1 MVIETQIPLFL
12 EWLLDSGW
20 QWIKVVAALFAVGI
34 VFGWLVAAMRQGPL
48 AAFLIVGRTVFEA
61 VCDLVLISPRR
72 VFSLAWLAVREA
84 TRRRLVVVVV
94 FAVFVLVLLFAG
106 WFLDRTS
113 VHPSRLYISFVLTAT
128 SYLMVLLALFL
139 SALSLPADIKDKTL
153 HTIVT
158 KPVRPSEIVL
168 GRIVGFT
175 AVGTLLLALMGAVSY
190 GFVVRGLAHTHDVA
204 RTELDVAAETCDAA
218 ILGGRS
224 PAALRFRTGNTHSHR
239 HDVAINV
246 DVTSQQGPESGTKR
260 TGRVRT
266 SVAQDHWHALT
277 YEILIGP
284 SKDAPETKVSYSLG
298 GPQDQLI
305 ARVPVYG
312 KLHFRDRTGKEVEKG
327 VNVGDEWAYRSF
339 IAGGTAAAA
348 IWTFDGI
355 TEDRFPDG
363 LPLELTLEV
372 FRTYKGDTSDETD
385 IPGILGALSVR
396 NPATGERV
404 QAKLFSAKDFTT
416 DLQLI
421 PRELTQTT
429 GDRKLDLFKDLV
441 ADGKVEIWL
450 ECLDSAQYFGAAQ
463 PDLYLRARNA
473 SFGLNFVKGYLGI
486 WAQMVMVI
494 GVGTMFSTFLSAPI
508 ALVATLGALVPG
520 MFEAVY
526 DFMVRLAAGTVLGGG
541 PIEAVIRILTGQNLV
556 SDMKPGLRT
565 TVAQMIDTVLEYP
578 LGVAAA
584 VIPRLDQYGLSTYVA
599 YGFDIS
605 GSLLGQTI
613 GYAIGFVVPLFVAGY
628 FFLKLRE
635 VAR

>member
-1 MVIETQIPLFL
+1 MVLETQILPFV
-12 EWLLDSGW
+12 EWLQVSGRHW
-20 QWIKVVAALFAVGI
+20 LLVVGALFVVGV
-34 VFGWLVAAMRQGPL
+34 VFGWLVAAMRQGPV
-48 AAFLIVGRTVFEA
+48 AAFPIVGRTLIEA
-61 VCDLVLISPRR
+61 VSDLVRISPRR
-72 VFSLAWLAVREA
+72 VGSLAWLAVKEA

-113 VHPSRLYISFVLTAT
+113 VHPSRLYISFVLTST

-175 AVGTLLLALMGAVSY
+175 AVGTLLLVLMGAVSY
-190 GFVVRGLAHTHDVA
+190 AFVVRGLSHTHDMA
-204 RTELDVAAETCDAA
+204 QTELDVAAEACDAA
-218 ILGGRS
+218 ILGDQS
-224 PAALRFRTGNTHSHR
+224 PAALRFRTGNTDGHR
-239 HDVAINV
+239 HNVAVNV
-246 DVTSQQGPESGTKR
+246 DVASEENTT

-266 SVAQDHWHALT
+266 GVTQDHWHEFT
-277 YEILIGP
+277 YEISTGP
-284 SKDAPETKVSYSLG
+284 SKDAPGTKVGYSLG
-298 GPQDQLI
+298 SPQEQLI

-312 KLHFRDRTGKEVEKG
+312 KLRFKDRTGADAKQG
-327 VNVGDEWAYRSF
+327 VNVGDEWTYRSF

-363 LPLELTLEV
+363 LPLEMTLEV
-372 FRTYKGDTSDETD
+372 FRTYKGDTSDVTD

-396 NPATGERV
+396 NPASGKRV
-404 QAKLFSAKDFTT
+404 QAKVFSAMDFTT

-429 GDRKLDLFKDLV
+429 DDQKLDLFKDLV
-441 ADGKVEIWL
+441 SDGKVEVWL

-473 SFGLNFVKGYLGI
+473 SFELNFVMGYLGI

-494 GVGTMFSTFLSAPI
+494 GIGVMFSTFLSAPI
-508 ALVATLGALVPG
+508 ALVATLGTLVPG
-520 MFEAVY
+520 MFETVY
-526 DFMVRLAAGTVLGGG
+526 DFMNRLAAGDVLGGG
-541 PIEAVIRILTGQNLV
+541 PIEAVIRILTGQNV
-556 SDMKPGLRT
+556 VTDMPPGLRT
-565 TVAQMIDTVLEYP
+565 TVAQMIDTVLKYP

-584 VIPRLDQYGLSTYVA
+584 VVPRLDQFGLSNYVA
-599 YGFDIS
+599 NGFDIS
-605 GSLLGQTI
+605 GSLMGQTI

-635 VAR
+635 VAK